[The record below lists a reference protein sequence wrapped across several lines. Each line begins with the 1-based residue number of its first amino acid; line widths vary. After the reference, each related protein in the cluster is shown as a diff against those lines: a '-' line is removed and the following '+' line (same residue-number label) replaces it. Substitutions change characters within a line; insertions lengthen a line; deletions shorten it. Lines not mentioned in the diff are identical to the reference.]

1 MFGVTNTVK
10 NNNKE
15 NYVHCDYGIAFDG
28 KGECSFGNDFAR
40 NVIILGLIIV
50 HHLIP
55 KMIFQFYLKEIL
67 LVLIDA
73 LVHQKKKLILILV
86 KQRQNFA
93 WVCIITVMIVIYL

>member
-1 MFGVTNTVK
+1 M
-10 NNNKE
+10 
-15 NYVHCDYGIAFDG
+15 HCDYGIAFDG
-28 KGECSFGNDFAR
+28 KGERSFGNDFAR

-50 HHLIP
+50 HHLIL

-93 WVCIITVMIVIYL
+93 